1 MNRRLLEC
9 LIVPAVLAILLPLA
23 WISVPPAGAAEEL
36 PALLHPEL
44 GKVRTKISWEGT
56 AYPSRRIDQTGG
68 DFASFRQDVSLLV
81 PIRQNSSDEWTAAAT
96 IRHDGIETEATL
108 PDTGERFPADLWDM
122 RFGAGYRHRH
132 DDGRISGGFFS
143 LGSAS
148 DKPFNSSREDTVQL
162 TGFLRLPSG
171 ERNAWLL
178 LLNYSNNRE
187 FLNHVPLPGVAYY
200 WSPSDK
206 FRGVIGFPYLWLS
219 YKPWKDITLE
229 ASYLPVR
236 TVHAE
241 AAWKVIDKCSL
252 FAAFDWSSRRYLRAG
267 RADSEH
273 GLFYYEKRAGGGLRL
288 ETIKDVFLELEGG
301 YAFDRFYFE
310 GKDYSDRDRNR
321 LDISDGPYM
330 AAKVSLQF

>member
-1 MNRRLLEC
+1 MKPRFLQH
-9 LIVPAVLAILLPLA
+9 LIATAVLAMLVPLA
-23 WISVPPAGAAEEL
+23 GMDVPPAGAAGDL
-36 PALLHPEL
+36 PALLQPEL

-56 AYPSRRIDQTGG
+56 LYPSRRIDRTGG
-68 DFASFRQDVSLLV
+68 DFAATRHDLSLQV
-81 PIRQNSSDEWTAAAT
+81 PVRQNSDDEWTVAAT
-96 IRHDGIETEATL
+96 VRHDGIETEATL

-122 RFGAGYRHRH
+122 RFGAAYRHRH

-148 DKPFNSSREDTVQL
+148 DKPFNSSREDTVQVS
-162 TGFLRLPSG
+162 GFLRLPSG

-178 LLNYSNNRE
+178 LLSYSNNRE
-187 FLNHVPLPGVAYY
+187 FLNHVPLPGIAYS

-206 FRGVIGFPYLWLS
+206 FSGILGIPYLWLS
-219 YKPWKDITLE
+219 YKPQKDVTLQ

-241 AAWKVIDKCSL
+241 AAWKWIEKCSL
-252 FAAFDWSSRRYLRAG
+252 FAAFDWSCRRYLRAG
-267 RADSEH
+267 RTDSEH
-273 GLFYYEKRAGGGLRL
+273 GLFYYEKRAGGGVRL
-288 ETIKDVFLELEGG
+288 ETIQDVFLELEGG

-321 LDISDGPYM
+321 LDIHDGPYSS
-330 AAKVSLQF
+330 ARLTFQF